1 MNYANNNNN
10 SNNNITLEVNE
21 KNNDGWYP
29 LLAAIDNNNF
39 EMVELLIDNANRNNI
54 ILELNEKNKNEYFP
68 VFGIMN
74 NNHIKMFKSLLYYI
88 KEKNIRLV
96 INENDIENVISNN
109 NGNYNIKDVSE
120 INIEFIKLLH
130 KYKSIDQIKIIFSEK
145 SKLLEMFNEVSNNE
159 KIEEEKMKNE
169 KIKRKTNNNDTPLTY
184 ECRNGNIEEVEK
196 LINNG
201 KDINEKNKYGDT
213 PLIIACKNNNME
225 LVKCLLRHKE
235 IDIDLKSDYD
245 INALM
250 VACYFKNKDLV
261 NCLIDNNANIE
272 IQDSK
277 NNLPLHIAYE
287 NENDILY
294 KNNNYE
300 NSHSHQE
307 NPMLFNNIFNIINRS
322 ICKIEIDEISGT
334 GFFIKIPIPSKEN
347 AMCGLMTNNHI
358 LNENMI
364 KLNKSFRIYMAY
376 NEKYGIDI
384 KINKEDFV
392 FTSELIDVT
401 FIELNN
407 DIINEI
413 DPIFLNPSNED
424 AKVNESV
431 LIYQYAQA
439 KYSLAHGNITDIKSF
454 NYYHDVIINE
464 GSSGS
469 PLLNKNCEVVGM
481 HKSKVFIKNSINRIN
496 VAVRYSE
503 VEYAIGI
510 SFNNINIYG
519 IEKAKKSARLL
530 SDTEIEILNDYGL
543 QLKLTPDDVNKVI
556 KNINELYKNEEKKKE
571 TIEEKREKK
580 IEKKLQEL
588 EIIKKSLFYC
598 TFSENLLFYRT
609 NYTWYIALLSKKR
622 DKHILISNLND
633 IKKLNWYPIIPKS
646 EKLIKRIESKIKYGY
661 GREYILI
668 TWLKL
673 TELMYL

>member
-1 MNYANNNNN
+1 MEIAEELN
-10 SNNNITLEVNE
+10 SNE
-21 KNNDGWYP
+21 
-29 LLAAIDNNNF
+29 
-39 EMVELLIDNANRNNI
+39 I
-54 ILELNEKNKNEYFP
+54 IKCLK
-68 VFGIMN
+68 GT
-74 NNHIKMFKSLLYYI
+74 
-88 KEKNIRLV
+88 
-96 INENDIENVISNN
+96 
-109 NGNYNIKDVSE
+109 
-120 INIEFIKLLH
+120 
-130 KYKSIDQIKIIFSEK
+130 
-145 SKLLEMFNEVSNNE
+145 
-159 KIEEEKMKNE
+159 KIE
-169 KIKRKTNNNDTPLTY
+169 D
-184 ECRNGNIEEVEK
+184 
-196 LINNG
+196 
-201 KDINEKNKYGDT
+201 
-213 PLIIACKNNNME
+213 
-225 LVKCLLRHKE
+225 
-235 IDIDLKSDYD
+235 
-245 INALM
+245 
-250 VACYFKNKDLV
+250 
-261 NCLIDNNANIE
+261 DNL
-272 IQDSK
+272 DSED
-277 NNLPLHIAYE
+277 E

-454 NYYHDVIINE
+454 NYYHEIITNK

-469 PLLNKNCEVVGM
+469 PLLNKSYEVVGM
-481 HKSKVFIKNSINRIN
+481 HKSKIIEKDSDGNTNNIN

-556 KNINELYKNEEKKKE
+556 KNINELYKNEKKKKE

-609 NYTWYIALLSKKR
+609 NYTWYISLLSKKR

-661 GREYILI
+661 GRKYILI